1 MADLFDFKG
10 TLSTLTQS
18 VKFGLSVGR
27 HSRAWRVRKEAEKQG
42 HDPLTI
48 ENAVEAAKKG
58 RNANVILAN
67 AEEARRRHRE
77 QEALEKNPPT
87 IHGSAEW
94 STRTELRKAG
104 HLKTVTETPGG
115 IFMGRELSA
124 NDPIVWDNESHL
136 LTLAPTRT
144 GKSALQIIP
153 NLLRYRGSVVVLD
166 PKGELAAATADWRA
180 KNVGPVHVLDPFNI
194 DPAPA
199 YRSCFNPLDL
209 IRSEDDANDLAEILY
224 PENPNDDKQRFF
236 RNEALDFLAGAC
248 LFLKEYAPPHLR
260 NIGTLRD
267 NTVAHNK
274 RLQDMLDRML
284 DPAMPPTIRNAAEG
298 FLSKTKDVGMARV
311 LDSIK
316 GELRI
321 WDSSGLRAA
330 STHSD
335 FRFEDVKDRPTSIF
349 IVMPL
354 EKITPN
360 SNYMTCLLAAALDAQ
375 LRNRTR
381 PPIPTLFILDEFL
394 ALKPDERFVSAL
406 RTHAGAGMRLW
417 FFLQD
422 LGTLEQKYPQTWQS
436 FMQVE
441 AKSFFGTDDLKT
453 AEYIS
458 NYLGKRTIATR
469 APSNNGNSVSGGYV
483 SVTRGDN
490 ISFTGRELMT
500 PQEVLTFM
508 RSDERGAARNAINFF
523 RGGLTARTRM
533 TPWHLDPDIQGRCGI
548 AWNTR

>member
-10 TLSTLTQS
+10 MFSNLSQS
-18 VKFGLSVGR
+18 AKFGQATYR
-27 HSRAWRVRKEAEKQG
+27 HARAWRVRRDAEKQG

-58 RNANVILAN
+58 RNAEVILAN
-67 AEEARRRHRE
+67 AEEARQR
-77 QEALEKNPPT
+77 QEAQAELEKNPPP
-87 IHGSAEW
+87 IHGSAGW
-94 STRTELRKAG
+94 STAAELTQAG
-104 HLKTVTETPGG
+104 HLNSCTETPGG
-115 IFMGRELSA
+115 IFLGHELES
-124 NDPIVWDNESHL
+124 DKPIVWDNESHL

-180 KNVGPVHVLDPFNI
+180 KNVGPVHVIDPFDI

-209 IRSEDDANDLAEILY
+209 IRSEDDAVDLAEILY

-260 NIGTLRD
+260 NVGTLRD

-274 RLQDMLDRML
+274 KLQDMLDRML
-284 DPAMPPTIRNAAEG
+284 EPSMPPAIYNGAEG
-298 FLSKTKDVGMARV
+298 FLSKTKDIGIARV

-321 WDSSGLRAA
+321 WDSRGLRAA

-335 FRFEDVKDRPTSIF
+335 FSFEDVKERPTTIY

-375 LRNRTR
+375 LRNRTK

-394 ALKPDERFVSAL
+394 ALKPDDKFVSAL

-422 LGTLEQKYPQTWQS
+422 LGTLEQKYPKTWQS

-458 NYLGKRTIATR
+458 NYLGKKTLATR
-469 APSNNGNSVSGGYV
+469 APSSSGNSVSGGYV
-483 SVTRGDN
+483 SVSRSDN
-490 ISFTGRELMT
+490 LAFTARDLMT

-508 RSDERGAARNAINFF
+508 RSDERGAPRSAINFF
-523 RGGLTARTRM
+523 RGGLTARARM
-533 TPWHLDPDIQGRCGI
+533 TPWHLDPDIQGRCGTS
-548 AWNTR
+548 WTT